1 MVAAF
6 REDAV
11 PIDLEIA
18 KKVPEKEEAN
28 LVVVREGGVV
38 FIGYSKGL
46 RDVAEIV
53 LEKPNILRGASIA
66 DRVVGKA
73 VATICAV
80 RGVRAVYGG
89 IMSMSGLKVL
99 REKGVKARYDRLVE
113 FIEAERGGIC
123 PFEELVL
130 DVEEIED
137 AYELLL
143 ERFKRVFGRGGK
155 RYLRGSV

>member
-6 REDAV
+6 RRNAM

-18 KKVPEKEEAN
+18 KKILEKEKAN
-28 LVVVREGGVV
+28 LVVVREGKAA

-73 VATICAV
+73 VATICVV
-80 RGVRAVYGG
+80 RGVKAIYGG
-89 IMSMSGLKVL
+89 TMSISGLKVL
-99 REKGVKARYDRLVE
+99 REKRIEAHYDRLVE
-113 FIEAERGGIC
+113 FIEAESGGIC
-123 PFEELVL
+123 PFEELIL
-130 DVEEIED
+130 DVEEVEE

-143 ERFKRVFGRGGK
+143 ERFRRVFGRGGK
-155 RYLRGSV
+155 NVI